1 MNRSVIKVSIIG
13 AVMVLFLGLE
23 SCKKNDGPCSDL
35 GKVGGL
41 LINTAFP
48 ISSDVTLGAQ
58 VSDNIDSVFAAT
70 IWIES
75 EHQAAYDYLNEI
87 KNQILLSEDVE
98 IKDLFLWK
106 LTIINEDVLNAFATP
121 GGYIYVYAGLIKYLD
136 NVDDLAGVM
145 GHEIAHA
152 DRRHSVNQQIQNAKL
167 QLLLSVVAGD
177 QSAVAE
183 VAAAFISNVSSLK
196 FSRDDESEAD
206 AASVEYLDETQFA
219 CNGAAEFFR
228 KLEEE
233 GGSGVP
239 EFLSTHPNPSN
250 RVTDID
256 ARASC
261 RGCSTDNS
269 TAKLNGLTYA
279 QFKALF
285 SN

>member
-1 MNRSVIKVSIIG
+1 MIKKYSRTTFLAALITSM
-13 AVMVLFLGLE
+13 VMVS
-23 SCKKNDGPCSDL
+23 SCNKNDGPCSDL

-41 LINTAFP
+41 LTNIAFP
-48 ISSDVTLGAQ
+48 IESDVTLGAQ
-58 VSDNIDSVFAAT
+58 VADNIDSAFAAT
-70 IWIES
+70 IWKES

-87 KNQILLSEDVE
+87 KDQILQSEDV
-98 IKDLFLWK
+98 INKDLFVWK
-106 LTIINEDVLNAFATP
+106 LTIIDQDVLNAFATP
-121 GGYIYVYAGLIKYLD
+121 GGYIYVYAGLIRYLD

-183 VAAAFISNVSSLK
+183 VAAGFISNVSALK

-206 AASVEYLDETQFA
+206 AASVEYLDETNFA

-228 KLEEE
+228 KLETE

-250 RVTDID
+250 RVVDID

-261 RGCSTDNS
+261 RGCSTEVS
-269 TAKLNGLTYA
+269 TTRVNGLTYA

-285 SN
+285 N

>member
-1 MNRSVIKVSIIG
+1 MNKLNFLKIASLIVCG
-13 AVMVLFLGLE
+13 TGLLFTQA
-23 SCKKNDGPCSDL
+23 CKKNDGPCSDL
-35 GKVGGL
+35 GKVGGIL
-41 LINTAFP
+41 VNTAFP

-58 VSDNIDSVFAAT
+58 VSENIDSVFAAT
-70 IWIES
+70 IWNEA
-75 EHQAAYDYLNEI
+75 EHQDAYDYLNEI
-87 KNQILLSEDVE
+87 KNQILQSEDIE
-98 IKDLFLWK
+98 NKDLFLWK

-177 QSAVAE
+177 QSAIAE
-183 VAAAFISNVSSLK
+183 VAAGFISNVSALK

-228 KLEEE
+228 KLEAE
-233 GGSGVP
+233 GSSNP
-239 EFLSTHPNPSN
+239 PQFLSTHPSPAN

-269 TAKLNGLTYA
+269 TTKVNGMTYA
-279 QFKALF
+279 EFKALF
-285 SN
+285 